1 MQEFLASFAVDID
14 EAGVSRL
21 QKILRDNRDLA
32 GQVAEAF
39 DSARKAMEDLFSFS
53 PEEWGS
59 LSLPTFLPELPETS
73 ARLSVEPDFT
83 RAGRSLSAFLSEA
96 KKQMRLTADAS
107 GIISAA
113 SDALSRI
120 RAMFASAN
128 LVIRA
133 KIETEG
139 TPEDQSSRSFYSSSS
154 KSSSPA
160 PVPASD
166 LNARLASLTKAATGG
181 RFSSPTQAEIAEDGD
196 PEYVVP
202 VKKEKEAVPL
212 IRGLLSE
219 LSASAKAALRDALPP
234 PGPATPAASF
244 PAPAASAPAPAFDF
258 SRLTADLSGL
268 LASAPAASA
277 PPVLQQSTT
286 NSSVQAPVNIH
297 VEAASA
303 DPEAVGRSIYNVTER
318 YLLRT
323 LKEAHA

>member
-1 MQEFLASFAVDID
+1 
-14 EAGVSRL
+14 
-21 QKILRDNRDLA
+21 
-32 GQVAEAF
+32 
-39 DSARKAMEDLFSFS
+39 
-53 PEEWGS
+53 
-59 LSLPTFLPELPETS
+59 
-73 ARLSVEPDFT
+73 
-83 RAGRSLSAFLSEA
+83 
-96 KKQMRLTADAS
+96 MRLTADAS

-128 LVIRA
+128 LVLRA

-139 TPEDQSSRSFYSSSS
+139 TPEDQSSRPSSSSSS
-154 KSSSPA
+154 KSSSLS

-244 PAPAASAPAPAFDF
+244 PAPAASGPAEPAPAPAFDF

-268 LASAPAASA
+268 LTSAPAASA

-286 NSSVQAPVNIH
+286 SSSVQAPVNIH
-297 VEAASA
+297 VEAAST

>member
-1 MQEFLASFAVDID
+1 MRISPYPFSKRYSSPLS
-14 EAGVSRL
+14 S
-21 QKILRDNRDLA
+21 
-32 GQVAEAF
+32 
-39 DSARKAMEDLFSFS
+39 KAFS
-53 PEEWGS
+53 P
-59 LSLPTFLPELPETS
+59 
-73 ARLSVEPDFT
+73 A
-83 RAGRSLSAFLSEA
+83 
-96 KKQMRLTADAS
+96 
-107 GIISAA
+107 SAA
-113 SDALSRI
+113 
-120 RAMFASAN
+120 
-128 LVIRA
+128 
-133 KIETEG
+133 
-139 TPEDQSSRSFYSSSS
+139 
-154 KSSSPA
+154 SSPA

-181 RFSSPTQAEIAEDGD
+181 RFSAPTKAEIAEDGD

-234 PGPATPAASF
+234 PGPATPATLSPVSVASG
-244 PAPAASAPAPAFDF
+244 PAVSAPAPAFDF

-268 LASAPAASA
+268 LASASAASA